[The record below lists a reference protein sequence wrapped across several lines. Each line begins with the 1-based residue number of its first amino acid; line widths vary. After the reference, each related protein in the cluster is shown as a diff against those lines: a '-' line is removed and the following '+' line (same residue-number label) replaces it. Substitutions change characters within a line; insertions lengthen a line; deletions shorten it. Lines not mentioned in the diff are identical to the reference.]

1 MKEEITLDKA
11 YVVARMEELT
21 KHPVMQEYIYLQNKL
36 KASEEVATPSVEEI
50 KE

>member
-21 KHPVMQEYIYLQNKL
+21 KHPIMQEYIYLQNKL
-36 KASEEVATPSVEEI
+36 KASEGAVPPEGKPEE
-50 KE
+50 